1 MKTALIIAVF
11 LVFCAVSFFLGYR
24 LGYSEYVEEE
34 ILDKYGDEIL
44 DEVAKIIEE
53 KKNKENENSD
63 PKI

>member
-1 MKTALIIAVF
+1 MRTFLIILVF

-24 LGYSEYVEEE
+24 LGYNEYVEEE

-53 KKNKENENSD
+53 KKSKEKQNSD

>member
-11 LVFCAVSFFLGYR
+11 FVFCAVSFFLGYR

-44 DEVAKIIEE
+44 DEVARIIEE

>member
-1 MKTALIIAVF
+1 METVLIIAVF

-24 LGYSEYVEEE
+24 LGYSEYIEEE

>member
-1 MKTALIIAVF
+1 MRTFLIILVF

-24 LGYSEYVEEE
+24 LGYNEYVEEE

-44 DEVAKIIEE
+44 DEVARIIEE
-53 KKNKENENSD
+53 KKNKEKQNSD

>member
-1 MKTALIIAVF
+1 MKTVLIIAVF

-44 DEVAKIIEE
+44 DEIEKIIEE

>member
-1 MKTALIIAVF
+1 MRTFLIILVF

-24 LGYSEYVEEE
+24 LGYNEYVEEE

-53 KKNKENENSD
+53 KKSKEKQNSD
-63 PKI
+63 PKT

>member
-44 DEVAKIIEE
+44 DEVARIIEE